1 MKDIRPFLI
10 YDSFRYGIKDP
21 HFETKYELEIVQI
34 DSNPYYIEFGDKT
47 KQWELRLTP
56 CTLDKVEE
64 DAEWYRDEDQ
74 TLRFKMSGYQK
85 PNIEMFSQHIYD
97 ELRAVL
103 QAIECTDEDYVW
115 DVQQKMMGAYKEFT
129 PQQVY
134 NFIKNIHKNYSDT
147 QDFLNVYDAM
157 YERMHQS
164 MKFAMYVLEGNG
176 AMFTMSYDY
185 PIGEHLLA
193 FLELGEMYDHY
204 E

>member
-1 MKDIRPFLI
+1 MKNITEFLI
-10 YDSFRYGIKDP
+10 YDTVRYGEKNLHYDVRYETEIK
-21 HFETKYELEIVQI
+21 QI

-47 KQWELRLTP
+47 KQWELTITP
-56 CTLDKVEE
+56 STFDREE
-64 DAEWYRDEDQ
+64 EGSEWVRDENQ
-74 TLRFKMSGYQK
+74 TLRFKMSAYQK
-85 PNIEMFSQHIYD
+85 PNIEIFSQHIYD

-115 DVQQKMMGAYKEFT
+115 NVQQKILGAYKEFT

-147 QDFLNVYDAM
+147 QDFLNVHDSM
-157 YERMHQS
+157 YERMHHS
-164 MKFAMYVLEGNG
+164 MKFAMYLLEGNR

-193 FLELGEMYDHY
+193 FLELGKFYDHY

>member
-1 MKDIRPFLI
+1 MKNITEFLI
-10 YDSFRYGIKDP
+10 YDTVRYGHDNLHYDVRYETEIK
-21 HFETKYELEIVQI
+21 QI

-47 KQWELRLTP
+47 KHWELTITP
-56 CTLDKVEE
+56 STFDREE
-64 DAEWYRDEDQ
+64 EGSEWVRDENQ
-74 TLRFKMSGYQK
+74 TLRFKMSAYQK
-85 PNIEMFSQHIYD
+85 PNIEIFSQHIYD

-115 DVQQKMMGAYKEFT
+115 NVQQKMLGAYKEFT

-147 QDFLNVYDAM
+147 QDFLNVHDSM

-164 MKFAMYVLEGNG
+164 MKFGMYLLEGNK

-193 FLELGEMYDHY
+193 FLELGKFYDHY